1 MKELDLLFERFL
13 ERGFDELNDEHLDLL
28 EALLDTPD
36 QDLLDWLG
44 GDVEP
49 DDEGLALFARWL
61 RTRIALVPVTSAER
75 SGHR

>member
-1 MKELDLLFERFL
+1 MLFERFL
-13 ERGFDELNDEHLDLL
+13 ERCFDELNDEHLDLL

-36 QDLLDWLG
+36 QDLFDWLG

-49 DDEGLALFARWL
+49 DDEELALFTRWL
-61 RTRIALVPVTSAER
+61 RTRIALVPVTATER